1 MDFTGKRV
9 LVTGG
14 TRGIGRATVEGFL
27 ERGARVAV
35 NGSTAETAGR
45 AVAELDA
52 GDNAFAVPGNI
63 GTVAGCRA
71 TVAAAIEGLGG
82 LDVLVNNAGAAE
94 GRALADCDEVQW
106 DRIVN
111 TNLKG
116 TFFCIQAA
124 APALKEARG
133 CIVNIGSILGV
144 RGSGHF
150 SSIYC
155 ASKGGVVN
163 LTRDLAIELG
173 PEIRVNCLCPG
184 AIDTE
189 MLQGLGARLG
199 DGDIEKGYE
208 VLSAKA
214 PLRRVARPQEMAN
227 AVLYLASD
235 LASFVTGS
243 IHLADAGMSAGT

>member
-14 TRGIGRATVEGFL
+14 TRGIGRATVEAFL
-27 ERGARVAV
+27 AAGARVAV
-35 NGSTAETAGR
+35 NGSTTETADR

-52 GDNAFAVPGNI
+52 GDNAFAVPGDI

-71 TVAAAIEGLGG
+71 TVGAAIERLGG

-94 GRALADCDEVQW
+94 GRALADCDEAQW
-106 DRIVN
+106 DRIVD

-116 TFFCIQAA
+116 TFFCIQAG

-144 RGSGHF
+144 RGSGHY

-243 IHLADAGMSAGT
+243 IHLADAGMSAGA

>member
-27 ERGARVAV
+27 AAGARVAV
-35 NGSTAETAGR
+35 NGSTAETADR

-52 GDNAFAVPGNI
+52 GDNAFAVPGDI

-94 GRALADCDEVQW
+94 GRALADCDEAQW
-106 DRIVN
+106 DRIIN

-199 DGDIEKGYE
+199 DGDIEKGYQ

>member
-27 ERGARVAV
+27 AAGARVAV

-243 IHLADAGMSAGT
+243 IHLADAGMSAGA

>member
-27 ERGARVAV
+27 AAGARVAV

-52 GDNAFAVPGNI
+52 GDNAFAVPGDI

-94 GRALADCDEVQW
+94 GRALADCDEAQW

-124 APALKEARG
+124 ATALKEARG

-214 PLRRVARPQEMAN
+214 PLRRVARPREMAN

-235 LASFVTGS
+235 MASFVTGS
-243 IHLADAGMSAGT
+243 IHLADAGMSAGA

>member
-27 ERGARVAV
+27 AAGARVAV
-35 NGSTAETAGR
+35 NGSTAETADR

-52 GDNAFAVPGNI
+52 GDNAFAVPGDI

-94 GRALADCDEVQW
+94 GRALADCDEAQW
-106 DRIVN
+106 DRIVD

-199 DGDIEKGYE
+199 DGDIEKGYQ

>member
-27 ERGARVAV
+27 AAGARVAV

-45 AVAELDA
+45 AVTELDA

-94 GRALADCDEVQW
+94 GRALADCDEAQW
-106 DRIVN
+106 DRIVD

-189 MLQGLGARLG
+189 MLRGLGARLG

>member
-27 ERGARVAV
+27 AAGARVAV
-35 NGSTAETAGR
+35 NGSTTETADR

-52 GDNAFAVPGNI
+52 GDNAFAVPGDI

-71 TVAAAIEGLGG
+71 TVGAAIEGLGG

-94 GRALADCDEVQW
+94 GRALADCDEAQW
-106 DRIVN
+106 DRIVD

-124 APALKEARG
+124 APALRQARG

-144 RGSGHF
+144 RGSGHY

-189 MLQGLGARLG
+189 MLQSLGARLG

-243 IHLADAGMSAGT
+243 IHLADAGMSAGA

>member
-14 TRGIGRATVEGFL
+14 TRGIGRATVEAFL
-27 ERGARVAV
+27 AAGARVAV
-35 NGSTAETAGR
+35 NGSTTETADR

-52 GDNAFAVPGNI
+52 GDNAFAVPGDI

-71 TVAAAIEGLGG
+71 TVAAAIERLGG

-94 GRALADCDEVQW
+94 GRALADCDEAQW
-106 DRIVN
+106 DRIVD

-144 RGSGHF
+144 RGSGHY

-243 IHLADAGMSAGT
+243 IHLADAGMSAGA

>member
-27 ERGARVAV
+27 AAGARVAV
-35 NGSTAETAGR
+35 NGSTTETADR

-52 GDNAFAVPGNI
+52 GDNAFAVPGDI

-94 GRALADCDEVQW
+94 GRALADCDEAQW
-106 DRIVN
+106 DRIVD

-124 APALKEARG
+124 APALRQARG

-144 RGSGHF
+144 RGSGHY

-199 DGDIEKGYE
+199 DGDIEKGYQ

>member
-27 ERGARVAV
+27 AAGARVAV
-35 NGSTAETAGR
+35 NGSTAETADR

-52 GDNAFAVPGNI
+52 GDNAFAVPGDI

-94 GRALADCDEVQW
+94 GRALADCDEAQW
-106 DRIVN
+106 DRIIN

-199 DGDIEKGYE
+199 DGDIEKGYQ

-214 PLRRVARPQEMAN
+214 PLRRVARPQEMTN

>member
-35 NGSTAETAGR
+35 NGSTAESANH
-45 AVAELDA
+45 AVAALDA

-63 GTVAGCRA
+63 ATVAGCRA

-94 GRALADCDEVQW
+94 GRALADCDEDQW
-106 DRIVN
+106 DRIVD

-208 VLSAKA
+208 VLSEKA

>member
-14 TRGIGRATVEGFL
+14 TRGIGRAIVEGFL
-27 ERGARVAV
+27 AAGARVAV

-45 AVAELDA
+45 AVAALDA

-82 LDVLVNNAGAAE
+82 LDVLINNAGAAE
-94 GRALADCDEVQW
+94 GRALADCDEAQW
-106 DRIVN
+106 DRIVD

-124 APALKEARG
+124 ASALKEARG

-199 DGDIEKGYE
+199 DGEIEKGYE

>member
-35 NGSTAETAGR
+35 NGSTAESAGR
-45 AVAELDA
+45 AIAELDA
-52 GDNAFAVPGNI
+52 GDNAFAVPGDI

-124 APALKEARG
+124 APTLKEARG
-133 CIVNIGSILGV
+133 AIVNIGSILGV

-214 PLRRVARPQEMAN
+214 PLRRVARASEMAN

>member
-27 ERGARVAV
+27 AAGARVAV

-52 GDNAFAVPGNI
+52 GDNAFAVPGDI

-94 GRALADCDEVQW
+94 GRALADCDEAQW
-106 DRIVN
+106 DRIVD

-116 TFFCIQAA
+116 TFFSIQAA

>member
-14 TRGIGRATVEGFL
+14 TRGIGRATVEAFL
-27 ERGARVAV
+27 AAGARVAV
-35 NGSTAETAGR
+35 NGSTTETADR

-52 GDNAFAVPGNI
+52 GDNAFAVPGDI

-71 TVAAAIEGLGG
+71 TVAAAIERLGG

-94 GRALADCDEVQW
+94 GRALADCDEAQW
-106 DRIVN
+106 DRIVD

-144 RGSGHF
+144 RGSGHY

-189 MLQGLGARLG
+189 MLQSLGARLG

-243 IHLADAGMSAGT
+243 IHLADAGMSAGA

>member
-14 TRGIGRATVEGFL
+14 TRGIGRATVEGFHAA
-27 ERGARVAV
+27 RARVAV

-52 GDNAFAVPGNI
+52 GDNAFAVPGDI

-94 GRALADCDEVQW
+94 GRALADCDEAQW
-106 DRIVN
+106 DRIVD

-116 TFFCIQAA
+116 TFFSIQAA

-173 PEIRVNCLCPG
+173 PEIRVNCLCPS

-243 IHLADAGMSAGT
+243 IHLADAGMSAGS

>member
-35 NGSTAETAGR
+35 NGSTAESAGR
-45 AVAELDA
+45 AIAELDA
-52 GDNAFAVPGNI
+52 GDSAFAVPGDI
-63 GTVAGCRA
+63 GTVAGCGA

-133 CIVNIGSILGV
+133 AIVNIARSSVSGAAATSARSTV
-144 RGSGHF
+144 RPR
-150 SSIYC
+150 
-155 ASKGGVVN
+155 A
-163 LTRDLAIELG
+163 AW
-173 PEIRVNCLCPG
+173 
-184 AIDTE
+184 
-189 MLQGLGARLG
+189 
-199 DGDIEKGYE
+199 
-208 VLSAKA
+208 
-214 PLRRVARPQEMAN
+214 
-227 AVLYLASD
+227 
-235 LASFVTGS
+235 
-243 IHLADAGMSAGT
+243 

>member
-27 ERGARVAV
+27 AAGARVAV
-35 NGSTAETAGR
+35 NGSTTETADR

-52 GDNAFAVPGNI
+52 GDNAFAVPGDI

-71 TVAAAIEGLGG
+71 TVGAAIEGLGG

-94 GRALADCDEVQW
+94 GRALADCDEAQW
-106 DRIVN
+106 DRIVD

-144 RGSGHF
+144 RGSGHY

-189 MLQGLGARLG
+189 MLQSLGARLG

-243 IHLADAGMSAGT
+243 IHLADAGMSAGA

>member
-9 LVTGG
+9 LVTRG

-27 ERGARVAV
+27 AAGARVAV

-52 GDNAFAVPGNI
+52 GDNAFAVPGDI

-94 GRALADCDEVQW
+94 GRALADCDEAQW
-106 DRIVN
+106 DRIVD

-116 TFFCIQAA
+116 TFFSIQAA

-243 IHLADAGMSAGT
+243 IHLADAGMSAGS

>member
-27 ERGARVAV
+27 AAGARVAV
-35 NGSTAETAGR
+35 NGSTTETADR
-45 AVAELDA
+45 AVTELDA
-52 GDNAFAVPGNI
+52 GDNAFAVPGDI

-71 TVAAAIEGLGG
+71 TVAAAIERLGG

-94 GRALADCDEVQW
+94 GRALADCDEAQW
-106 DRIVN
+106 DRIVD

-144 RGSGHF
+144 RGSGHY

-189 MLQGLGARLG
+189 MLQSLGARLG

-243 IHLADAGMSAGT
+243 IHLADAGMSAGA

>member
-1 MDFTGKRV
+1 M
-9 LVTGG
+9 
-14 TRGIGRATVEGFL
+14 
-27 ERGARVAV
+27 
-35 NGSTAETAGR
+35 
-45 AVAELDA
+45 
-52 GDNAFAVPGNI
+52 PGNI

-94 GRALADCDEVQW
+94 GRALADCDEAQW
-106 DRIVN
+106 DRIVD

-116 TFFCIQAA
+116 TFFSIQAA

-208 VLSAKA
+208 ALSAKA

>member
-27 ERGARVAV
+27 AAGARVAV
-35 NGSTAETAGR
+35 NGSTAETADR
-45 AVAELDA
+45 AVAGLDA
-52 GDNAFAVPGNI
+52 GDNAFAVPGDI

-94 GRALADCDEVQW
+94 GRALADCDEAQW
-106 DRIVN
+106 DRIVD

-199 DGDIEKGYE
+199 DGDIEKGYQ

>member
-27 ERGARVAV
+27 AAGGRVAV

-52 GDNAFAVPGNI
+52 GDNAFAVPGDI

-71 TVAAAIEGLGG
+71 TVGAAIERLGG

-94 GRALADCDEVQW
+94 GRALADCDEAQW
-106 DRIVN
+106 DRIVD

-144 RGSGHF
+144 RGSGHY

-199 DGDIEKGYE
+199 DGDIEKGYQ

-243 IHLADAGMSAGT
+243 IHLADAGMSAGA

>member
-27 ERGARVAV
+27 AAGARVAV

-45 AVAELDA
+45 AVAGLDA
-52 GDNAFAVPGNI
+52 GDNAFAVPGDI

-94 GRALADCDEVQW
+94 GRALADCDEAQW
-106 DRIVN
+106 DRIVD

-124 APALKEARG
+124 APALREARG

-243 IHLADAGMSAGT
+243 IHLADAGMSAGS